1 MRVSS
6 KGSQTATVV
15 GQAAGGGVLVKWDVR
30 GDTESVPASKLT
42 KLDLGSTRAS
52 RQAKVARPRRVPDL
66 GPPRCPVCGAGFAAG
81 LSPDLMQAHVE
92 RCIAAQ
98 AAEARASDDSPCS
111 YLMSAARALPLM
123 PGWEF
128 AAPGSS
134 TAVPAAAAAEQPP
147 AARARSSRPP
157 PSLEA
162 ACPVC
167 GRKFNLSVSSQA
179 VFERHGA
186 SGLGRAGQLSP
197 HLTPSPRLAARAVE
211 KCMGE
216 APATPP
222 PRGSGSDSDSESS
235 SSASDSDSAY
245 GSTDPRHKAAPGAA
259 AAARPA
265 SASPVPGA
273 APDGPFV
280 PSLATKTSFLKHGA
294 ATLVRR
300 GKLPT
305 PESAREEAEKIK
317 IKLVRD
323 IEAARDVVDN
333 VYAMLLQGGGVGGG
347 RTRGEKRNGNFARAL
362 LSPQHLSRNP

>member
-1 MRVSS
+1 MKGFQKGNTGYPAPKKGTTSKGGDKHKKKVAASPFRAGDKVSVRMRVSS

-52 RQAKVARPRRVPDL
+52 RQAKVARPRRAPDL
-66 GPPRCPVCGAGFAAG
+66 GPPRCPVCGVGFTAG

-111 YLMSAARALPLM
+111 YLMSAARAPPLM

-179 VFERHGA
+179 VFERH
-186 SGLGRAGQLSP
+186 
-197 HLTPSPRLAARAVE
+197 VE

-222 PRGSGSDSDSESS
+222 PRGSGSDSDSEPS

-265 SASPVPGA
+265 GASPVPGA

-333 VYAMLLQGGGVGGG
+333 
-347 RTRGEKRNGNFARAL
+347 
-362 LSPQHLSRNP
+362 